1 MQKILLYRQNK
12 TLETVTVGYKRCYDI
27 NHLQFKI
34 TVT

>member
-1 MQKILLYRQNK
+1 MQKILLYRQIK
-12 TLETVTVGYKRCYDI
+12 TLENVTVLYIRCYSI